1 MSPLLARLGCLTP
14 WFPRVNDD
22 TWLARLQL
30 APGSGPRVA
39 KHSCSGN
46 DDVTVSL
53 MAPPATK
60 SAGQRHG
67 HAAMGARRRLS
78 SSRQWPKWR
87 RRSGSVARRGPDR
100 GRPVDRFLR
109 DPRSRWIRLVGC
121 CGPTG
126 AARPSWPAAHR
137 RPGMGPSSD
146 RTLRSE
152 KGRYALSRLASPARG
167 VLQRVQSAM
176 IPNEGWLPDPSGR
189 HEFRHYNLH
198 GPTAWVSDG
207 GRVFEDPIAS
217 PDGRPAPPDSGVAG
231 DEVAPA
237 HGEDA
242 PRATEGQPSSAL
254 GEVGYPNLDGQR
266 PLPAAATAS
275 PTTRAST
282 AAEGWHADPLG
293 RFKFRWLTAGA
304 ATRLVSDDD
313 GQVAFDDP
321 TATPDTD
328 DVALQSPSAPA
339 PAEWY
344 PDPANSARLRYW
356 DGTGWTRHL
365 LDERPG
371 GSAGG

>member
-30 APGSGPRVA
+30 APGSGPCVA
-39 KHSCSGN
+39 KHSCSDN

-60 SAGQRHG
+60 SAGRDMGTPPWAPGAGSRHRG
-67 HAAMGARRRLS
+67 NGPSDDGGRGASHDEILTVDDRSMHFFGIHEADGSGWWVAA
-78 SSRQWPKWR
+78 
-87 RRSGSVARRGPDR
+87 V
-100 GRPVDRFLR
+100 RPVPPGLR
-109 DPRSRWIRLVGC
+109 G
-121 CGPTG
+121 
-126 AARPSWPAAHR
+126 PAAHR

-152 KGRYALSRLASPARG
+152 KGRYALSRLASPTRG

-217 PDGRPAPPDSGVAG
+217 PDGRPAPPESGVAG

-266 PLPAAATAS
+266 HLPAAATAS
-275 PTTRAST
+275 PTTRAAT

-293 RFKFRWLTAGA
+293 RFKFRWLAAGA

-344 PDPANSARLRYW
+344 PDPANSTRLRYW